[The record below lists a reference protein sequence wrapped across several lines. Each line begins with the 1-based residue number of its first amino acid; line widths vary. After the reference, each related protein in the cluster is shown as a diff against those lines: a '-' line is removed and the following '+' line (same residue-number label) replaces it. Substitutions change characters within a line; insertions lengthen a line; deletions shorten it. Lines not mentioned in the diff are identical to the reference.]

1 MVREAI
7 YHRYEY
13 PNFVSRLKTYFL
25 KLLWTYS
32 FKYKVWANFYAGE
45 TWFNLLDIQIG
56 EDNIFTY
63 TLEIE
68 QAEWCKQIQIL
79 IIRDFKQVSD

>member
-25 KLLWTYS
+25 KLLR
-32 FKYKVWANFYAGE
+32 FYGGE
-45 TWFNLLDIQIG
+45 TWFNLVDIQIG
-56 EDNIFTY
+56 EDNTFTY

-68 QAEWCKQIQIL
+68 QAEWCKQIQTL